1 MKPNFLKTAIFH
13 WLAILSLFSVSAI
26 PPTKASH
33 IGKALQTDKLIF
45 AVIGDF
51 GEAGQPETDVAN
63 LVKSWNP
70 SFIVTTGD
78 NNYPNGAV
86 STIDQNI
93 GQYYHDYIFKYN
105 GKFGSGSAINRFFP
119 ALGNHDWDQ
128 NNGRQQELYFT
139 LPGNER
145 YYDFIQ
151 GPIHFYVLNSNPTEP
166 DGISVESKQAK
177 WLKSSLAVS
186 TSKFDIVVLHHPPYS
201 SGRHGSSKEMQWPY
215 KLWGADAVLAGHDHT
230 YERLTVDGM
239 PYFVNGIGG
248 GQPLYYFAATL
259 SESKVRYNADY
270 GAMRVEANDQFLKFQ
285 TYTRTGLLIDE
296 YTMGS
301 APPIVTS
308 ILRRSPNPTNS
319 NRVDFSITF
328 SEAVTG
334 VDISDF
340 ILSPANPTDASLLTV
355 SGSGNKYIV
364 STNSGSSDTV
374 LRLDLTDDDSI
385 INNSGI
391 KLGGAGF
398 GNGNFM
404 NGEAYTVDK
413 TAPVILS
420 IARSTVSPTN
430 AATLDFVITFSEA
443 VSNLDAS
450 DFRLISSNNTDG
462 SINSL
467 SGSANL
473 YIATISTGSGDHSLR
488 LEFIDDD
495 GVVDSATNPTGG
507 AGIGNGNFT
516 NAESYVVDK
525 TAPSV
530 ISITRANPSP
540 TNASSVEFIVTFSE
554 AVTGLDSSDL
564 ALAPVNINGMSKSS
578 IDRVNGSGNTY
589 KVTVNT
595 DLNDEALRLDLINN
609 NSITDMVGNA
619 LNSGFDQGES
629 YSMDKSAPAVTSI
642 IRGNADPANSTRV
655 DFIVTFSEAVTGVDA
670 SDFSVSTTGI
680 SGASIVEVKSF
691 DPFYVVTIDTGLG
704 DGTLKLEL
712 LDNDS
717 ITNNVPLGGTG
728 SGNGS
733 FFNGDIYTIDK
744 TAPLV
749 TSIIRASP
757 NPNSANSV
765 DFIVTF
771 SESVTGVDGAD
782 FSLNSIGLSKVSIN
796 GVQGVDPFYIVKTS
810 TGIGSGYLQLSQIEN
825 GSITDKASNK
835 LIGAFGSGETYNI
848 SKSSVNFP
856 QPTNRDPQKNLL
868 TNKPN
873 PPFTW
878 TSVRN
883 AQGYELV
890 IATDNKFNHIVLSQ
904 AVDGTSYT
912 DGLLTDG
919 TFYWHVRAYNS
930 MFQPGRYSTTQSFT
944 IDTTA
949 PKPPLPTE
957 PANNSS
963 TNRRPNFKWISD
975 GSSVSHQIEVDN
987 NPDFSSPEFRAAKS
1001 GTTVRSN
1008 SLAKDLYYWR
1018 VRTKDRAGNWSDWS
1032 PSQTFTV
1039 R

>member
-1 MKPNFLKTAIFH
+1 MKPNFLKNAIFH

-70 SFIVTTGD
+70 GFIVTTGD

-270 GAMRVEANDQFLKFQ
+270 GAMRVEASDQFLKFQ

-296 YTMGS
+296 YTLGS

-308 ILRRSPNPTNS
+308 ILRTSPSPTNS

-340 ILSPANPTDASLLTV
+340 ILSPTNPSDASLLTV
-355 SGSGNKYIV
+355 SGSGDKYIV
-364 STNSGSSDTV
+364 SANSGSSDTV

-391 KLGGAGF
+391 KLGGTGF

-413 TAPVILS
+413 TAPVIFS

-462 SINSL
+462 SINSV
-467 SGSANL
+467 SGSGNL
-473 YIATISTGSGDHSLR
+473 YIATISTGSGD
-488 LEFIDDD
+488 
-495 GVVDSATNPTGG
+495 
-507 AGIGNGNFT
+507 
-516 NAESYVVDK
+516 
-525 TAPSV
+525 
-530 ISITRANPSP
+530 
-540 TNASSVEFIVTFSE
+540 
-554 AVTGLDSSDL
+554 
-564 ALAPVNINGMSKSS
+564 
-578 IDRVNGSGNTY
+578 
-589 KVTVNT
+589 
-595 DLNDEALRLDLINN
+595 
-609 NSITDMVGNA
+609 
-619 LNSGFDQGES
+619 
-629 YSMDKSAPAVTSI
+629 
-642 IRGNADPANSTRV
+642 
-655 DFIVTFSEAVTGVDA
+655 
-670 SDFSVSTTGI
+670 
-680 SGASIVEVKSF
+680 
-691 DPFYVVTIDTGLG
+691 
-704 DGTLKLEL
+704 
-712 LDNDS
+712 
-717 ITNNVPLGGTG
+717 
-728 SGNGS
+728 
-733 FFNGDIYTIDK
+733 
-744 TAPLV
+744 
-749 TSIIRASP
+749 
-757 NPNSANSV
+757 
-765 DFIVTF
+765 
-771 SESVTGVDGAD
+771 
-782 FSLNSIGLSKVSIN
+782 
-796 GVQGVDPFYIVKTS
+796 
-810 TGIGSGYLQLSQIEN
+810 QL
-825 GSITDKASNK
+825 T
-835 LIGAFGSGETYNI
+835 
-848 SKSSVNFP
+848 
-856 QPTNRDPQKNLL
+856 
-868 TNKPN
+868 
-873 PPFTW
+873 PP
-878 TSVRN
+878 
-883 AQGYELV
+883 
-890 IATDNKFNHIVLSQ
+890 
-904 AVDGTSYT
+904 
-912 DGLLTDG
+912 
-919 TFYWHVRAYNS
+919 
-930 MFQPGRYSTTQSFT
+930 
-944 IDTTA
+944 
-949 PKPPLPTE
+949 
-957 PANNSS
+957 
-963 TNRRPNFKWISD
+963 
-975 GSSVSHQIEVDN
+975 
-987 NPDFSSPEFRAAKS
+987 
-1001 GTTVRSN
+1001 
-1008 SLAKDLYYWR
+1008 
-1018 VRTKDRAGNWSDWS
+1018 
-1032 PSQTFTV
+1032 
-1039 R
+1039 